1 MSPPFL
7 PEKIY
12 HVYTHANGSDNLFRI
27 NDNYD
32 YFLKKYQKYISPV
45 AKTLAYCLMPNH
57 FHFLIRLKNENEIL
71 ASLDICNKDIDFS
84 KVISLQWSHLLNG
97 YSQAYNK
104 MFDRRGSLFQPRIK
118 RKPIDQDDYLT
129 TVVLY
134 IHWNPVKHGFVEK
147 PIDWMFSSIHD
158 YVYPSDTFIAR
169 DEIINWF
176 GNIEQFLNFHT
187 GTVPVL
193 SK

>member
-1 MSPPFL
+1 
-7 PEKIY
+7 
-12 HVYTHANGSDNLFRI
+12 
-27 NDNYD
+27 
-32 YFLKKYQKYISPV
+32 
-45 AKTLAYCLMPNH
+45 MPNH

>member
-169 DEIINWF
+169 DEIVNWF